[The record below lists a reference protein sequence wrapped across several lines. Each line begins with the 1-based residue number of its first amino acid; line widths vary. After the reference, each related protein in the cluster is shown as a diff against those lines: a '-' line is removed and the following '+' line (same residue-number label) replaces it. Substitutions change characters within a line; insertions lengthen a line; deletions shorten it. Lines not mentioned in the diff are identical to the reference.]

1 MLWGVNPGINQLLS
15 PLVPPHHPTLLR
27 VKVKTERYTT
37 RLASP
42 ALEEATGPEAASVT
56 MATFSFVSLDPELPP
71 RLATGIQV
79 RQLHDGARRKRRK
92 RKNKTA

>member
-1 MLWGVNPGINQLLS
+1 MVGN
-15 PLVPPHHPTLLR
+15 
-27 VKVKTERYTT
+27 
-37 RLASP
+37 LASVEEGP
-42 ALEEATGPEAASVT
+42 AAPQLEGPAPPPFARGTLERGAELFSLASVT

-79 RQLHDGARRKRRK
+79 RQLHDGVRRERRK